1 MEGLKNDFQE
11 IKIEL
16 IDKFKEVLDKRVN
29 NGERYFDSK
38 ALMNK
43 FENLKKIFVDKL
55 SKMVQFVSTS
65 NDPLIDCDLM
75 NHNHIL
81 AADNVTLCFEENEKV
96 NFKLCFMNGVK
107 MT

>member
-65 NDPLIDCDLM
+65 NDPLFDYDLM
-75 NHNHIL
+75 DINHNV
-81 AADNVTLCFEENEKV
+81 AVDSTMSCFKENEKV
-96 NFKLCFMNGVK
+96 RFN
-107 MT
+107 